1 MFKRKVPLGWV
12 AWMREQAYPKGG
24 YIRALRYM
32 KFRMSRVPDAPERVA
47 RGVFIGSLIGF
58 LPLPGLQLITAWGGA
73 KLVRGNTLAALL
85 GTFNTNPVTTP
96 FFAVAAINIGYW
108 TVGRQADL
116 TASSIG
122 DAFIKAGQN
131 IWYNVLNI
139 TASKEIEWRELHQFW
154 DDVYVPYLIGSL
166 IPGVILSAI
175 AYFLTIPLVRAYQ
188 TTKEERKARRMSR
201 ETEGGRLK

>member
-1 MFKRKVPLGWV
+1 
-12 AWMREQAYPKGG
+12 
-24 YIRALRYM
+24 M
-32 KFRMSRVPDAPERVA
+32 KFRMSRVPDDPERVA
-47 RGVFIGSLIGF
+47 RGVFIGSLVGF

-73 KLVRGNTLAALL
+73 RLVRGNTLAALL

-108 TVGRQADL
+108 TVGRQAEL

-122 DAFIKAGQN
+122 EAFIKAGQN
-131 IWYNVLNI
+131 IWHNAINLI
-139 TASKEIEWRELHQFW
+139 SGEDIEWRELHQFW

-166 IPGVILSAI
+166 IPGIILSGI

-188 TTKEERKARRMSR
+188 IAKTERKAKRTSGENEGNRRR
-201 ETEGGRLK
+201 